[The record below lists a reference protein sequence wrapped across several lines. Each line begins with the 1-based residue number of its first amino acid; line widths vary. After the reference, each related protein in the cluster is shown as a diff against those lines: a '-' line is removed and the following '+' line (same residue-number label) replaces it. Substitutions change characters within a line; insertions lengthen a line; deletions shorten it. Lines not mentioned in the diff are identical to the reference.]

1 MALFA
6 NGFYQSISAF
16 EFSKDKQVFLKTSFQ
31 KTEHKQV
38 PCFHHQG
45 FFLAE
50 VGRVLKKRIS
60 NLCQLNGILKRN
72 ELATHL
78 LMTAHRICS
87 DSLFML
93 HLLPFKFLLLSLLGL

>member
-6 NGFYQSISAF
+6 NGVYQSISAF
-16 EFSKDKQVFLKTSFQ
+16 EFSKDKQVFLKISFQ

-50 VGRVLKKRIS
+50 VGRVLKKKNQQSLPTKWNIKKKRIS
-60 NLCQLNGILKRN
+60 HTSVN
-72 ELATHL
+72 
-78 LMTAHRICS
+78 
-87 DSLFML
+87 DSTPDMF
-93 HLLPFKFLLLSLLGL
+93 

>member
-16 EFSKDKQVFLKTSFQ
+16 EFSKDKQVFLKISFQ

-45 FFLAE
+45 FFFSRSRESSEKKNQQSLPTKWNIK
-50 VGRVLKKRIS
+50 KKRIS
-60 NLCQLNGILKRN
+60 HTSVN
-72 ELATHL
+72 
-78 LMTAHRICS
+78 
-87 DSLFML
+87 DSTPDMF
-93 HLLPFKFLLLSLLGL
+93 